1 MSLSFCALL
10 PMFSGISRIPIA
22 FLLVLAPQLIWL
34 ISLLV
39 TEHIIFRI
47 ITNQQCRF
55 RKPGNARSHYIIP
68 FAERLQQSNHDSLAD
83 MI

>member
-1 MSLSFCALL
+1 MSFSFYALL
-10 PMFSGISRIPIA
+10 PMFSGISRIPFA
-22 FLLVLAPQLIWL
+22 FLLVLAPPLIWP

-39 TEHIIFRI
+39 TEHNKQDFVNQANTLS
-47 ITNQQCRF
+47 ITLF
-55 RKPGNARSHYIIP
+55 IIP